1 MGETRVDL
9 LHLLEDLRDAY
20 AGSLEET
27 ILTEIVANSL
37 DSGAAAIRLTTNPGA
52 ATLDIVDDGR
62 GMSRGELRRY
72 HDLGASTKVRGRGIG
87 FAGVGIKL
95 GLLACVEVVTEVR
108 RGKTHVATTWR
119 LASRHRAPWSWTAPP
134 GLVGVRGTAVRLR
147 FQNSLSPLL
156 DAGFVESTLRRHFQP
171 LLETA
176 FDRILARVY
185 PSGVTFVVN
194 GGALARRD
202 VGPDAASLAVRVGRQ
217 RTPSAVGYLERAAAP
232 LPADGHGV
240 AVSTRGKVI
249 KRGWDWLG
257 VSPAEPGSVGGLIE
271 VPALAE
277 CLTLNKAD
285 FFKTGARGAIY
296 LAYRKVIQETV
307 TVQLAEWGETPPSE
321 ARRGPPRRLERDL
334 QTVLDELAGDFPL
347 LATLVERRAGG
358 QRRLPFGAAG
368 GSAPA
373 AGGVALSTA
382 PREEAVQPEAEA
394 PSPVPQAPASAEVEH
409 EREPQADR
417 TVVPGDPRGPKR
429 PAHHGLRIQFESRPG
444 DEQLGRLVESTV
456 WVNTAHPAYGRATA
470 MRADAYHV
478 ALTVAMALAPLTVEP
493 ADAHGFVT
501 AFLTRWGETG
511 GHDGRREKRR

>member
-27 ILTEIVANSL
+27 ILTEIVANAL
-37 DSGAAAIRLTTNPGA
+37 DSGAAEIRLAADPGA
-52 ATLDIVDDGR
+52 ATLDVVDDGR

-72 HDLGASTKVRGRGIG
+72 HDLGASTKIRGRGIG

-95 GLLACVEVVTEVR
+95 GLLACVEVVTESR

-119 LASRHRAPWSWTAPP
+119 LASRHRAPWNWTAPP

-147 FQNSLSPLL
+147 LQHALSPLV
-156 DAGFVESTLRRHFQP
+156 DAGFLERTLCRHFQP
-171 LLETA
+171 LFETA

-185 PSGVTFVVN
+185 SRGVSFVVN
-194 GGALARRD
+194 GRSLARGD

-217 RTPSAVGYLERAAAP
+217 RMPSAVGCLERAPAP
-232 LPADGHGV
+232 LPADEQGV

-257 VSPAEPGSVGGLIE
+257 VSPAEPGSVDGLIE
-271 VPALAE
+271 VPALTE

-285 FFKTGARGAIY
+285 FIKTGARGAIY
-296 LAYRKVIQETV
+296 LAYRKALQEAV
-307 TVQLAEWGETPPSE
+307 TARLAEWGETPAPE
-321 ARRGPPRRLERDL
+321 ARRGAPRRLERDL
-334 QTVLDELAGDFPL
+334 QSVLDELTGDFPL

-358 QRRLPFGAAG
+358 QRRLPLGDAAG
-368 GSAPA
+368 TAPA
-373 AGGVALSTA
+373 AGVVALGATPGEEPAQSAAEPIPHGPAQPSTE
-382 PREEAVQPEAEA
+382 P
-394 PSPVPQAPASAEVEH
+394 
-409 EREPQADR
+409 EREPHTSG

-429 PAHHGLRIQFESRPG
+429 PAHHGLRLQFESRPD

-456 WVNTAHPAYGRATA
+456 LVNTAHPAYGRATA
-470 MRADAYHV
+470 ARADAYHV
-478 ALTVAMALAPLTVEP
+478 ALTVAMALAPLAVEP

-511 GHDGRREKRR
+511 GRNGRRAAP